1 MGNTSLIKGCF
12 KSIIVNNVLLSYLML
27 IAYIVIG
34 KYCKPCFKSV
44 NVRSVNVL
52 LSYLMLISYFEIG
65 LFGFSL
71 E

>member
-1 MGNTSLIKGCF
+1 MGNTSLIKVCF

-44 NVRSVNVL
+44 NVL